1 MLTLHAAGP
10 DSGEFASF
18 VRAIDTHPRVAL
30 TGASN
35 MAAQT
40 VEALKS
46 SSVDALVFPFEWADV
61 VRTLMV
67 SQSSPKTEPS
77 LVVVASQISTP
88 ILARS
93 LACGFHGAVEA
104 GTPIESAVER
114 IASVV
119 AGTSTLESEPALRD
133 LGLSPGLLARE
144 LVFRDSND
152 RLVSDLVATGLTDDD
167 IALAMGWTIQKVR
180 NQIEHLLSA
189 NELNHRTQ
197 LAVIRA
203 SLLKV
208 PDFS

>member
-1 MLTLHAAGP
+1 
-10 DSGEFASF
+10 
-18 VRAIDTHPRVAL
+18 
-30 TGASN
+30 
-35 MAAQT
+35 
-40 VEALKS
+40 VEAS
-46 SSVDALVFPFEWADV
+46 
-61 VRTLMV
+61 
-67 SQSSPKTEPS
+67 
-77 LVVVASQISTP
+77 
-88 ILARS
+88 
-93 LACGFHGAVEA
+93 
-104 GTPIESAVER
+104 TPIESAVER

>member
-1 MLTLHAAGP
+1 
-10 DSGEFASF
+10 
-18 VRAIDTHPRVAL
+18 
-30 TGASN
+30 

-46 SSVDALVFPFEWADV
+46 SSVDALIFPFEWADV

-104 GTPIESAVER
+104 STPIESAVER

-189 NELNHRTQ
+189 NELTHRTQ